1 MYESPV
7 LVRYGTFR
15 DLTLQT
21 QVCLTTPPYTGKS
34 TRNADPF
41 LGTLGEGCP
50 AVRS

>member
-21 QVCLTTPPYTGKS
+21 QTCLTVPPYTGKS
-34 TRNADPF
+34 TRFADAV
-41 LGTLGEGCP
+41 LGTQGEGCP
-50 AVRS
+50 QVRS